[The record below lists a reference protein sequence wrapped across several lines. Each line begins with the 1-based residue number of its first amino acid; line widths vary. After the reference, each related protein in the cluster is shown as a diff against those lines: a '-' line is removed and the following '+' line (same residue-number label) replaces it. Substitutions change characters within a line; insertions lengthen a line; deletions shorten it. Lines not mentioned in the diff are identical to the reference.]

1 VTVYLCIAAVG
12 FVVLLVSYAFG
23 GHGELSDHD
32 VGHGADGPSPLSLKI
47 IAIFAGIFGV
57 VGAIVR
63 AYGGE
68 HHWAIISGTA
78 AGIVAAIP
86 AYWLVKALHQSQST
100 TEYSEGALVGRE
112 GTIVVAI
119 PADGMGQVQVVHG
132 LETITRPARSAD
144 GKPLAAGALVRVQR
158 RAGAALVVGPF
169 EEPKKA

>member
-1 VTVYLCIAAVG
+1 MTVYLCIAAVG
-12 FVVLLVSYAFG
+12 FVVLLASYALG

-78 AGIVAAIP
+78 SGIVAAIP
-86 AYWLVKALHQSQST
+86 AYWLVKALHQAQST

-112 GTIVVAI
+112 GTVVVAI
-119 PADGMGQVQVVHG
+119 PSDGMGQVQVVHG

-158 RAGAALVVGPF
+158 RAGAALVVGPP